1 MSENILVLTHT
12 IIEKSGHRQEF
23 QLRCAYVC
31 IHKMLV
37 KMPVT
42 RTYRIVDVLAWLYWH
57 SENKH
62 D

>member
-1 MSENILVLTHT
+1 MSENNLVLTRT
-12 IIEKSGHRQEF
+12 IGEKSGLCQEK
-23 QLRCAYVC
+23 QLSYAYIC